1 MRLKDIPDNTIFYD
15 REIGTSVMHIKANG
29 ELFKRFGD
37 TWVLITSKRKGYDG
51 YVYLEDLR
59 RR

>member
-37 TWVLITSKRKGYDG
+37 TWVLITSKRKGYDANHTP
-51 YVYLEDLR
+51 L
-59 RR
+59 

>member
-1 MRLKDIPDNTIFYD
+1 MKLNDIPDNKIFYD
-15 REIGTSVMHIKANG
+15 VEIGTSVMHIKANG
-29 ELFKRFGD
+29 ELFKKFGD
-37 TWVLITSKRKGYDG
+37 KWVHITSKRKGYNG